1 VKRRASR
8 PSCVSQL
15 ELPVRSFVTDN
26 TLWLSSAVVIAEDD
40 RRDGFA
46 YFVGCSRAMTNGDHE
61 DREQDVRERI
71 ASLIRATEQARK
83 KQITGEELQRLK
95 AAASR
100 LDELLNAGADAD
112 RQALKSAAARLDQL
126 LSEIGTGKDV
136 SSDLKRRRDWRGRD
150 E

>member
-1 VKRRASR
+1 
-8 PSCVSQL
+8 
-15 ELPVRSFVTDN
+15 
-26 TLWLSSAVVIAEDD
+26 
-40 RRDGFA
+40 
-46 YFVGCSRAMTNGDHE
+46 MTNGDHE
-61 DREQDVRERI
+61 GREQGVRERI

-95 AAASR
+95 TAASR

>member
-1 VKRRASR
+1 
-8 PSCVSQL
+8 
-15 ELPVRSFVTDN
+15 
-26 TLWLSSAVVIAEDD
+26 
-40 RRDGFA
+40 
-46 YFVGCSRAMTNGDHE
+46 MTNGDHE
-61 DREQDVRERI
+61 GREHDVRERI

-83 KQITGEELQRLK
+83 KQITSEELQSLK
-95 AAASR
+95 TAASR

-112 RQALKSAAARLDQL
+112 RQALKGAAARLDQL